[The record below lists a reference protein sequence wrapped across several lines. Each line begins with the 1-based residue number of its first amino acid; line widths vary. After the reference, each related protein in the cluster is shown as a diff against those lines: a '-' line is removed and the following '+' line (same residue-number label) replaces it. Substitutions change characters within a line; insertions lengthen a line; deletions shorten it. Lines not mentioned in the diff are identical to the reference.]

1 MATPE
6 TDIHGRAFSKRDKK
20 LHDLLLRPNEASL

>member
-6 TDIHGRAFSKRDKK
+6 TDIHGRAFSERDTK
-20 LHDLLLRPNEASL
+20 LLDLLLRPNGASL